1 MKSLQGL
8 TTPQFSR
15 CLESQ
20 VASIGPVLYYVLLPL
35 MCSFFETTET
45 LPLEE
50 ILIPLN
56 NQQISDPSVT
66 LGRQKNMWLFK
77 RTGISPPS
85 EIYLIY
91 KGMYLINLAILCRN
105 VHANFCTNALIRN
118 CVISQIVEMQEG
130 VFWIFQDRL
139 VSIMIVVFCFD
150 ITTVHTAFALFSY
163 WRHLV
168 ITLHNLCVN

>member
-1 MKSLQGL
+1 MFYCHLCVNFLK
-8 TTPQFSR
+8 
-15 CLESQ
+15 
-20 VASIGPVLYYVLLPL
+20 LL
-35 MCSFFETTET
+35 T

-50 ILIPLN
+50 ISNTLR
-56 NQQISDPSVT
+56 NQQISDPSVM
-66 LGRQKNMWLFK
+66 LERHNNMWLFK
-77 RTGISPPS
+77 RTGLSGLSPPS
-85 EIYLIY
+85 EIYAIY
-91 KGMYLINLAILCRN
+91 KSMYLINLAILCRN
-105 VHANFCTNALIRN
+105 VHANFCTNAQIIRN

-139 VSIMIVVFCFD
+139 VFIMIVVFCFD